1 MFQEWKEQLDDHG
14 GIERG
19 RDRYHTGDATNAY
32 VSRQSPDNAAT
43 CLLLTAM
50 LPGPQCHEMTSLK
63 VPKRLHYIYHCCR
76 YRLRSACACLHVAS
90 PLKAD
95 RLNGAR
101 PCHPLRD
108 EDASGASLTSV
119 AAMSSLLS
127 RSAASRGMGI
137 AAVGDSLV
145 VSAACACTSSCSRYS
160 DRLHCAGAFDGL
172 FSALPMER
180 TTSPL
185 HIGHVRRR
193 VVSHGV
199 LESPR

>member
-1 MFQEWKEQLDDHG
+1 
-14 GIERG
+14 
-19 RDRYHTGDATNAY
+19 
-32 VSRQSPDNAAT
+32 
-43 CLLLTAM
+43 
-50 LPGPQCHEMTSLK
+50 MTSPE
-63 VPKRLHYIYHCCR
+63 VPSPFHYIIIAIRLISR

-95 RLNGAR
+95 RLNGVR

-119 AAMSSLLS
+119 AAMSSPLS

-145 VSAACACTSSCSRYS
+145 VSAACTCTSSCSSYS
-160 DRLHCAGAFDGL
+160 ERLDCIDVFGGL
-172 FSALPMER
+172 FSALPIER

-185 HIGHVRRR
+185 QIGHVRRR

-199 LESPR
+199 LVSLYVR